1 MWLNRGRTKGGA
13 WARGCN
19 LATSIKICSLLGH
32 CLHFGSVRWAKKV
45 FIVGIG
51 LRESAWF
58 SGDSNSTPGVVCL
71 HCDNKGS
78 CSSPG
83 GLVCKALL
91 LQGPKVTERK
101 NKDDGLPLRF
111 LLNEGGKCW
120 VFILLLVT
128 LWTQVRSPYFFFSQL
143 LSACFHLL
151 ERKERPLGWETAWH
165 LDSPASYRQWEGTCQ
180 RCQQAVYISR
190 EMSRFFTH
198 TDNGRLIL
206 QSVNDKEQSP
216 PRDRF

>member
-1 MWLNRGRTKGGA
+1 MFFAWSLSPFWLCEVGQE
-13 WARGCN
+13 
-19 LATSIKICSLLGH
+19 
-32 CLHFGSVRWAKKV
+32 V

-71 HCDNKGS
+71 HCGKKCS

-101 NKDDGLPLRF
+101 NKDGGLPLRF

-128 LWTQVRSPYFFFSQL
+128 LWTQVRSPYFFFF
-143 LSACFHLL
+143 SASKCLFPPPRE
-151 ERKERPLGWETAWH
+151 ERKASGLGNCM
-165 LDSPASYRQWEGTCQ
+165 ASRQPC
-180 RCQQAVYISR
+180 
-190 EMSRFFTH
+190 
-198 TDNGRLIL
+198 IL
-206 QSVNDKEQSP
+206 
-216 PRDRF
+216 